1 VKEMDNNTCGV
12 RIGMQAPDFQ
22 AITTFGPLKLS
33 NWKGSWIVFFSHP
46 GDFTPV
52 CTTEFIEFAKA
63 YPAFVKRNTK
73 LLGLSIDSNPSHLA
87 WVHNI
92 YMNTG
97 IAIPFPIVA
106 DRDMSIAKKYGM
118 ISPEA
123 SSTETVRSVFIIDD
137 RQIIRAILSYPLTN
151 GRCIPEII
159 RLLDA
164 LQTSDREKVV
174 TPANW
179 CPGQPVMVP
188 PPKTYEELLER
199 EGDPEGLRCID
210 WYWCYRDKV

>member
-1 VKEMDNNTCGV
+1 MDNNTCGV

-22 AITTFGPLKLS
+22 AVTTFGPLKLS

-73 LLGLSIDSNPSHLA
+73 LLGLSIDSNSSHLA

>member
-1 VKEMDNNTCGV
+1 MDNNTCGV

-52 CTTEFIEFAKA
+52 FTPEFIEFAKA
-63 YPAFVKRNTK
+63 YPAFVKRNKK
-73 LLGLSIDSNPSHLA
+73 LLGLSTDSNSSHLA